1 MLFVLG
7 LNSKGNASLTFFYC
21 WVDPQLS
28 LVTITFSSSD
38 GCYSQVCNGLL
49 SLLSD
54 LLSNLITDK
63 SY

>member
-28 LVTITFSSSD
+28 LVTIHLAAVMGAIPRSAMV
-38 GCYSQVCNGLL
+38 YLVC
-49 SLLSD
+49 
-54 LLSNLITDK
+54 
-63 SY
+63 